1 MEFEWD
7 PKKAAE
13 NLRRH
18 RISFVEAAEAFFDEN
33 AVDLFDDVN
42 SDNEIRYQIVGISR
56 RRLLFVAYTDRDET
70 IRIISARKANA
81 KQVRIYNEQNE

>member
-13 NLRRH
+13 NLRKH
-18 RISFVEAAEAFFDEN
+18 HISFVEAAEAFFDES
-33 AVDLFDDVN
+33 AVDLFDDIN
-42 SDNEIRYQIVGISR
+42 SDTEIRYRIVGISR
-56 RRLLFVAYTDRDET
+56 RRLLFVAFTDRDET

-81 KQVRIYNEQNE
+81 KQVRIYNEQNG